1 MPPHLKVQYR
11 DGDLVTAAFGPVPRT
26 FTHRD
31 AAGNVLADG
40 TWEPTAVLSY
50 RSFGPATPEQEAE
63 FGGLP
68 PGSEGGKVM
77 IKVALFVG
85 GVHVHDGIIII
96 VCLLGQPPKNAA
108 ESTLLL
114 VQGTHF
120 NFNEVVSGDNIFIRL
135 NGSESRSRHSNGDPT
150 RPQMERGPLKAS
162 RFGSGDRSYSWRS
175 AIGPRGRSADRRA

>member
-85 GVHVHDGIIII
+85 GVHVHDGIITI
-96 VCLLGQPPKNAA
+96 VCLLGQPPRTR
-108 ESTLLL
+108 S
-114 VQGTHF
+114 
-120 NFNEVVSGDNIFIRL
+120 
-135 NGSESRSRHSNGDPT
+135 SRHCSSSKGRTSTSTKWCPAT
-150 RPQMERGPLKAS
+150 TS
-162 RFGSGDRSYSWRS
+162 SS
-175 AIGPRGRSADRRA
+175 A